1 MFFRRILPII
11 LIIVGLSLI
20 AVPFYGKYKIKENMK
35 NATTSI
41 EEVKPEQL
49 KQNDERVIPQEH
61 FDFEKIDEI
70 SPTSTFLSS
79 GNIDKSL
86 LIGQIVVPSV
96 NMNLS
101 IFKGSTNDNLLAGV
115 ATMKP
120 EDKMGEQNFTLAGHY
135 NKDKSILFGALMDVK
150 VDDIVRVTDKTYIY
164 EYKIYDTRV
173 VDDTALYMIDNEES
187 AKRGNAIISLMTC
200 YHSSKT
206 GKRYFALGDLVQ
218 VYPYS
223 QELMNMSLPKKE

>member
-1 MFFRRILPII
+1 MFLKKILPII
-11 LIIVGLSLI
+11 LIVIGLALI

-35 NATTSI
+35 NATISI
-41 EEVKPEQL
+41 AEVKPEQL

-101 IFKGSTNDNLLAGV
+101 IFKGATNDNLLAGV
-115 ATMKP
+115 ATMKM

-173 VDDTALYMIDNEES
+173 VDDTALYMIENEES
-187 AKRGNAIISLMTC
+187 VKRGNAIISLMTC

>member
-1 MFFRRILPII
+1 MFLKKILPII
-11 LIIVGLSLI
+11 LIVIGLALI

-35 NATTSI
+35 NATISI

-101 IFKGSTNDNLLAGV
+101 IFKGATNDNLLAGV
-115 ATMKP
+115 ATMKM

-164 EYKIYDTRV
+164 EYKIY
-173 VDDTALYMIDNEES
+173 E
-187 AKRGNAIISLMTC
+187 
-200 YHSSKT
+200 
-206 GKRYFALGDLVQ
+206 
-218 VYPYS
+218 
-223 QELMNMSLPKKE
+223 